1 MHNKRI
7 HNKIGFGEML
17 TKALMNTINTLF
29 LILGIVTVFLVI
41 TTILDHNLNLTHYSQ
56 SILNGFIEMTQGLK
70 YISILEIPLKL
81 KAILSVMIISFGGL
95 SVHMQIFSILSDTKI
110 KYLPFLTARVMHAFI
125 SSFLVFILFDF
136 WTYLL

>member
-1 MHNKRI
+1 
-7 HNKIGFGEML
+7 
-17 TKALMNTINTLF
+17 
-29 LILGIVTVFLVI
+29 
-41 TTILDHNLNLTHYSQ
+41 
-56 SILNGFIEMTQGLK
+56 
-70 YISILEIPLKL
+70 
-81 KAILSVMIISFGGL
+81 MIISFGGL